1 MGYES
6 RLYIVNKT
14 RQRNLDDSRQ
24 WAQVIATIELGKVHP
39 FSDWFR
45 KQKETQC
52 YFYDTDGNTEI
63 FEDRCGDILKEAD
76 LADTLLQLE
85 KVSKTDGYWRYKVAI
100 DLITSIIN
108 ATIGCTADIVA
119 LHFGH

>member
-14 RQRNLDDSRQ
+14 KQRNLDDSRQ
-24 WAQVIATIELGKVHP
+24 WAQVIATIELGKVYP

-108 ATIGCTADIVA
+108 ATIGYPADIVV

>member
-14 RQRNLDDSRQ
+14 KQKNLDDSRQ
-24 WAQVIATIELGKVHP
+24 WAQVIASIKLCKVYP

-63 FEDRCGDILKEAD
+63 FEDHCGDILREAS

-85 KVSKTDGYWRYKVAI
+85 KVSKTYDYWRYKVAI

-108 ATIGCTADIVA
+108 ANIGYTTDIVV

>member
-14 RQRNLDDSRQ
+14 KQRNLDDSRQ
-24 WAQVIATIELGKVHP
+24 WAQVIATIELGKVYP

-63 FEDRCGDILKEAD
+63 FTDRCGDILKEAD
-76 LADTLLQLE
+76 LANTLLQLE
-85 KVSKTDGYWRYKVAI
+85 KVSQADGYWRYKVAI

-108 ATIGCTADIVA
+108 ATTGYSENIAV

>member
-6 RLYIVNKT
+6 RLYIVEKT
-14 RQRNLDDSRQ
+14 TQRNFDDRQ
-24 WAQVIATIELGKVHP
+24 WARIIANIELGKVYP

-45 KQKETQC
+45 KQRETQC
-52 YFYDTDGNTEI
+52 FFYDTDGNTEV
-63 FEDRCGDILKEAD
+63 FKDHCGDVLKETD
-76 LADTLLQLE
+76 LANTLLQLE
-85 KVSKTDGYWRYKVAI
+85 KVSQADGYWRYKVAI

-108 ATIGCTADIVA
+108 ATTGYSENIAV